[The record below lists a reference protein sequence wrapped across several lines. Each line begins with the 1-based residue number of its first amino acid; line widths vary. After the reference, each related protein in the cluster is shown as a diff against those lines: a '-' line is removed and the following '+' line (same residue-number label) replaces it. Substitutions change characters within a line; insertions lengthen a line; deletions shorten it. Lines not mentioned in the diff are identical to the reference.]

1 MAIKKGVPILVVEDD
16 EVDVGDILRAFK
28 KNKITNPIYVASNGE
43 EALAF
48 LRHEGP
54 YSDRQDKTLPG
65 IILLDINMPIMNG
78 IEFLRIIKADSEFK
92 TIPVI
97 VLTTSKEDNDRL
109 ESFRLSVAGYIIKP
123 VDFEK
128 FVEAVK
134 TFELYWTLSEML

>member
-28 KNKITNPIYVASNGE
+28 KNKITNPVYVASNGE

-48 LRHEGP
+48 LRHEGQ
-54 YSDRQDKTLPG
+54 YSDREDTTLPG
-65 IILLDINMPIMNG
+65 IILLDLNMPIMNG
-78 IEFLRIIKADSEFK
+78 IEFLKIIKADNEFK
-92 TIPVI
+92 KIPVI

-109 ESFRLSVAGYIIKP
+109 ESFKLSVAGYIIKP

-128 FVEAVK
+128 FVGAVK